1 LPSFYCF
8 RRRDEEMRI
17 DKYLKNSRLIKRRSV
32 AKEACDTLRVS
43 LNGRPAKAGSEV
55 KIGDVITIQFGS
67 SRLTAKVTALTES
80 VKKEDAAGMYEIID
94 EKDLL

>member
-1 LPSFYCF
+1 
-8 RRRDEEMRI
+8 MRI

-32 AKEACDTLRVS
+32 AKEACDTTRVL
-43 LNGRPAKAGSEV
+43 LNGKAAKPGNEV
-55 KIGDVITIQFGS
+55 KIGDIITIQFGNS
-67 SRLTAKVTALTES
+67 KLTARVTALTES

>member
-1 LPSFYCF
+1 MPSFYVSYKGKT
-8 RRRDEEMRI
+8 MRI

-32 AKEACDTLRVS
+32 AKEACDTTRVL
-43 LNGRPAKAGSEV
+43 LNGKAAKPGNDV
-55 KIGDVITIQFGS
+55 KIGDVITIQFGNS
-67 SRLTAKVTALTES
+67 KLTARVTALTES